1 MYSLCHL
8 YKIQRFSTLC
18 RLYGIGYRLLCK
30 LNHTKSSTVLRLK
43 AIWLKAKLPFELWLG
58 QCCPV
63 DPYLKGRLIWKLQ
76 QAFRP
81 KDLVVPPTSTYKSET
96 FEYLE
101 DMTLLRSWTEAW
113 LKYVRWYYATALSP
127 DVSIE
132 DFIQAPVVTTRSFQR
147 GVRTS
152 LMLRL
157 RLIEN
162 CCGETIAEAGLD
174 PKPLTI
180 LGSRLG
186 GSEKTKGDA
195 DYSIADS
202 EEITDIVGTN
212 LIS

>member
-1 MYSLCHL
+1 MNSGFIPSLRNQANSHTIHEWYSLCHL

-18 RLYGIGYRLLCK
+18 RLYGIGYRLLGK

-132 DFIQAPVVTTRSFQR
+132 DFFQAPVVTTRSFQR
-147 GVRTS
+147 VKS
-152 LMLRL
+152 FHF
-157 RLIEN
+157 
-162 CCGETIAEAGLD
+162 
-174 PKPLTI
+174 
-180 LGSRLG
+180 
-186 GSEKTKGDA
+186 
-195 DYSIADS
+195 
-202 EEITDIVGTN
+202 
-212 LIS
+212 

>member
-18 RLYGIGYRLLCK
+18 RLYGIGYRLLGK

-113 LKYVRWYYATALSP
+113 LKYVGWYYATALSP

-147 GVRTS
+147 VKS
-152 LMLRL
+152 FHF
-157 RLIEN
+157 
-162 CCGETIAEAGLD
+162 
-174 PKPLTI
+174 
-180 LGSRLG
+180 
-186 GSEKTKGDA
+186 
-195 DYSIADS
+195 
-202 EEITDIVGTN
+202 
-212 LIS
+212 

>member
-1 MYSLCHL
+1 MLATSHRQRA
-8 YKIQRFSTLC
+8 KIRRNGDHRSP
-18 RLYGIGYRLLCK
+18 R
-30 LNHTKSSTVLRLK
+30 RLK
-43 AIWLKAKLPFELWLG
+43 KKGSYSDKTYQKEPKRSAQGSGQPLG
-58 QCCPV
+58 
-63 DPYLKGRLIWKLQ
+63 YLASWPLFTLSHHLVVCGEDISGWGSALISRLIWKLQ

-127 DVSIE
+127 D
-132 DFIQAPVVTTRSFQR
+132 

-180 LGSRLG
+180 LAR
-186 GSEKTKGDA
+186 ENPRPVEVDPA
-195 DYSIADS
+195 VVVDP
-202 EEITDIVGTN
+202 VH
-212 LIS
+212 